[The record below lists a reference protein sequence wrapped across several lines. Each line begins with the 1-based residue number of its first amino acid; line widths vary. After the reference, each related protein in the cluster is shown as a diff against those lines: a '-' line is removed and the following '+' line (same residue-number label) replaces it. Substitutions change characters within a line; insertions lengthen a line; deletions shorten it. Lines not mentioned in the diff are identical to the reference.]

1 VRACVRASVCR
12 APQQSTAWFYSVSV
26 CVGACVYVLR
36 AHVRVR
42 FRVCVSVGDSA
53 SVCACARVV
62 VRALACSM
70 WASLPVRVRGE
81 GASGS
86 FLVIES

>member
-1 VRACVRASVCR
+1 MRACVRLCAVHR
-12 APQQSTAWFYSVSV
+12 STAWGYSVSV

-36 AHVRVR
+36 VHVCVR

-53 SVCACARVV
+53 SVCVCARVV
-62 VRALACSM
+62 VRALACSV